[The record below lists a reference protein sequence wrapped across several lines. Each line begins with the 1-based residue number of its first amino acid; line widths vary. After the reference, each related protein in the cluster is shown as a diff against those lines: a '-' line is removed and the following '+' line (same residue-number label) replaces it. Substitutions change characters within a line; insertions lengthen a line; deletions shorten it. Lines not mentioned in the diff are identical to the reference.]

1 MKPSSGFHLTPMTT
15 AAAIDFNRITITSDV
30 LGADGRVR
38 VQKGATGTIRSND
51 RGHLG
56 VLFDDSEHYVEL
68 SGCKRRFQE
77 VPFLQTRPIGM

>member
-1 MKPSSGFHLTPMTT
+1 MTS

-30 LGADGRVR
+30 LGADGRLR

-51 RGHLG
+51 RGQVG
-56 VLFDDSEHYVEL
+56 VLFDDTEHFVEL
-68 SGCKRRFQE
+68 SGCKRRFQD